1 MSENYT
7 NIIEAAA
14 YIRVSTEEQSEFS
27 PESQLD
33 RILSYGEKHGYRV
46 KQENIF
52 YDCGI
57 SGKSTKKRGGF
68 MAMIEKAKQKPSPFK
83 AVLVWKFSRFA
94 RNREDSILYKSM
106 LRKKYGIR
114 VISVSED
121 IGDDKMSV
129 LIEAMIEAMDEFYSV
144 NLGEEVK
151 RGMTKRAEKG
161 KFQSRV
167 PFGYRLKKGILV
179 PCNEEKEYVK
189 LIFKLFLSGKNGEE
203 ISRILNEIGVK
214 TGKGN
219 LWTSRSV
226 MYLLKNPVY
235 AGYVVWDNV
244 KCLGDHLPIIS
255 KNNFKQAQTIIENQ
269 SRRKKVKNKYSCW
282 FLKFLRCSSCGGKFC
297 ICGDGKNLQCI
308 NYIKHRCEVS
318 HSISINKIEKAL
330 GRVFAE
336 IFSGFDENKLQK
348 KEIKG
353 DIDIDENKLENLLKL
368 KYERAKAA
376 YEAGVYSL
384 EELKNAGES
393 FKNMQKSPLK
403 SKDRDDKTSLSAV
416 EFFNSFLSADKIS
429 SDKKEALLSSI
440 IDKIIFYRPNER
452 LVVIFKNGI
461 YNNLLP

>member
-1 MSENYT
+1 MVENKKG
-7 NIIEAAA
+7 IVDAAA

-33 RILSYGEKHGYRV
+33 KILYYAENHDYKIRE
-46 KQENIF
+46 ENIF

-57 SGKSTKKRGGF
+57 SGKSTNKREGF
-68 MAMIEKAKQKPSPFK
+68 KAMIEKAKLKPAPFK
-83 AVLVWKFSRFA
+83 AILVWKFSRFA

-121 IGDDKMSV
+121 VGDDKMSV

-161 KFQSRV
+161 KFQSRA
-167 PFGYRLKKGILV
+167 PFGYRLVKGALI
-179 PCNEEKEYVK
+179 PCDDEIEYVK
-189 LIFKLFLSGKNGEE
+189 LIFKLFLSGKNSEE
-203 ISRILNEIGVK
+203 ISNVLNEMGVK

-219 LWTSRSV
+219 LWTPRSV

-244 KCLGDHLPIIS
+244 TRLGNHQPLIS
-255 KNNFKQAQTIIENQ
+255 KNNFDQVQSIIENQ
-269 SRRKKVKNKYSCW
+269 SRRKKGKNKSHCC

-308 NYIKHRCEVS
+308 NYIKHRCNVS
-318 HSISINKIEKAL
+318 HSISIKKIEKAL
-330 GRVFAE
+330 EKVFSE
-336 IFSGFDENKLQK
+336 IFYGCDERNIQK
-348 KEIKG
+348 GKIQGKIK
-353 DIDIDENKLENLLKL
+353 IDENKLESLLKL
-368 KYERAKAA
+368 KYERAKTA
-376 YEAGVYSL
+376 YESGVYSL
-384 EELKNAGES
+384 EELKTAREN
-393 FKNMQKSPLK
+393 FKNHRKATSELK
-403 SKDRDDKTSLSAV
+403 CNGEEKVFTAE
-416 EFFNSFLSADKIS
+416 EFFENFMSADKIS
-429 SDKKEALLSSI
+429 QDKKEALLSAV

-452 LVVIFKNGI
+452 LVVVLKKEI